1 MHPKDHHFFSTVLG
15 STDGDSKYEGP
26 PNSTGSLTSAFKSR
40 KPKGTEFTASAPP
53 ATLESPAS
61 QAPSAALKAPEQE
74 QAASK
79 KGSGRRFVKAG
90 QTKQRPGI
98 KTSWRRSRFES
109 DYLPDLPI
117 ATSRVSSLRKHSAN
131 TAILKKKVE
140 DYVWEGRKGLSWA
153 NFREASSGSL

>member
-1 MHPKDHHFFSTVLG
+1 MKGIPRMPACIPGKKSHHFFSTVLG

-90 QTKQRPGI
+90 Q
-98 KTSWRRSRFES
+98 S
-109 DYLPDLPI
+109 
-117 ATSRVSSLRKHSAN
+117 
-131 TAILKKKVE
+131 
-140 DYVWEGRKGLSWA
+140 KGLESKPLEGGQDLRA
-153 NFREASSGSL
+153 TIYLICR